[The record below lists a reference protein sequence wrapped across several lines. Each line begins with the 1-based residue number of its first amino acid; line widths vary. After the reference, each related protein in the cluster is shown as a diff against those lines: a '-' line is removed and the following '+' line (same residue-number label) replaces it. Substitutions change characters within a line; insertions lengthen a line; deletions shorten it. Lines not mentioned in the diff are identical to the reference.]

1 MNKTIV
7 RTTAVVLVLLS
18 AAPAAALADTLPRMF
33 AYRVVSVE
41 QRFQWSD
48 MSRGYP
54 ETCASWIKGGGTI
67 TTSVGAYSGL
77 LEIDEYYPGKVAGHS
92 PKEGQGEVERRLDYQ
107 GHLRPDTEECSP
119 CGPLSE
125 YGRCRGAVPDEH
137 VKATCGP
144 RRARASTSL
153 SAANRALTFNVS
165 AGLDDFQQRCPEVE
179 LPADPGPDR
188 PEFARMIERGG
199 TRQLLRLRRGER
211 HEIVFQSRRGRCDRI
226 GQKGWHYCATSTAR
240 VLFRRTS

>member
-1 MNKTIV
+1 MTKTIV
-7 RTTAVVLVLLS
+7 RTAAVVLVLLS

-41 QRFQWSD
+41 QRYQWTD

-54 ETCASWIKGGGTI
+54 EKCDSWIKGGGVI
-67 TTSVGAYSGL
+67 TTSVGAYTGL
-77 LEIDEYYPGKVAGHS
+77 LKLDEYYAGKIWGHS
-92 PKEGQGEVERRLDYQ
+92 PKEGPAQVERRLDYQ
-107 GHLRPDTEECSP
+107 GHLKPDTEECSP

-125 YGRCRGAVPDEH
+125 YGRCRGEVPDEN

-144 RRARASTSL
+144 KRARASTSL
-153 SAANRALTFNVS
+153 TAENRSLTFNVA

-179 LPADPGPDR
+179 LPADPGPER
-188 PEFARMIERGG
+188 PEFGKMTERGG

-211 HEIVFQSRRGRCDRI
+211 HTIVFQSRRGRCDRI
-226 GQKGWHYCATSTAR
+226 GQRGWHHCATSTAK